1 MTVKLA
7 FVGTGF
13 NKIHAAA
20 AKKTDTELVA
30 VVNHKSE
37 SMAKFASDF
46 NIPRQYEHLSDLIRD
61 GGVDTLIVS
70 TPNYL
75 HSEQTIA
82 GLEAGLHVLVE
93 KPMAANSIQ
102 AEAMNQSAQKTGR
115 LLMVGHC
122 FRFDPETIW
131 LRSQIVS
138 GKIGSI
144 VQTKGSSIHVN
155 WGPTG
160 WFSQK

>member
-1 MTVKLA
+1 
-7 FVGTGF
+7 
-13 NKIHAAA
+13 
-20 AKKTDTELVA
+20 
-30 VVNHKSE
+30 
-37 SMAKFASDF
+37 
-46 NIPRQYEHLSDLIRD
+46 D